1 MLPIS
6 SAIGLGALGLAGS
19 FGGAAITG
27 GINAAMAQRTNEF
40 NALEAEKARNFN
52 HDEAILERSF
62 NAEQAQLNREF
73 QENMRNT
80 AYQAAVEDLKKAG
93 LNPYLAYNQ
102 GGAAMASG
110 SAASGGA
117 ASGGAAH
124 GVMAQFP
131 SLAGVVGDVV
141 RTYIGYEQYTSAL
154 AYREHMAELKYDA
167 QAAFAEGYAKALSR
181 A

>member
-1 MLPIS
+1 MFG
-6 SAIGLGALGLAGS
+6 IGTALALSGLAAAGS
-19 FGGAAITG
+19 LGGAAITG
-27 GINAAMAQRTNEF
+27 GINSAMAQRTNEF
-40 NALEAEKARNFN
+40 NAQEAEKDR
-52 HDEAILERSF
+52 LF

-110 SAASGGA
+110 SAASG
-117 ASGGAAH
+117 SAAH
-124 GVMAQFP
+124 GVVPSFP

-154 AYREHMAELKYDA
+154 AYREHMAELRYDA